1 MGFLHFLGGVE
12 ELGLVPFEESIDVD
26 NGRVFGIGLGLDML
40 QRARRPTL
48 MARNAAI
55 HTTELPINIVA
66 VLFIINLVIELLR
79 GINRYLGFR
88 KLELIGFSD
97 FYIG

>member
-1 MGFLHFLGGVE
+1 
-12 ELGLVPFEESIDVD
+12 
-26 NGRVFGIGLGLDML
+26 
-40 QRARRPTL
+40 

-79 GINRYLGFR
+79 GINRYFDFRKPPPLGFSIC
-88 KLELIGFSD
+88 LTFIYLLSTFITLIPSTL
-97 FYIG
+97 